1 MDIHVYIHQ
10 EGEDKLDKILKA
22 LLVLQGK
29 EEKTMAEL
37 DDLKANVANL
47 ITNVQGLTTVVPSI
61 VAAIKGLTDQQKV
74 LSDELAAAIA
84 ANDPAAIKAASDAIA
99 AQNQLV
105 VDQTNA
111 LAAAIVANTPAAA
124 MKK

>member
-10 EGEDKLDKILKA
+10 EGEDKLDKILEAIK
-22 LLVLQGK
+22 VLQGK
-29 EEKTMAEL
+29 EEKEMAEL

-47 ITNVQGLTTVVPSI
+47 IVNVQGLTTVVPSI